1 MVKIPFKAGFDAYL
15 KTRHISKRANIEYNN
30 SLNDFFAFV
39 IEHNSEYKISED
51 IKDVHELD
59 VREFKNFMLTNLELS
74 PSTINKVISNLNVYF
89 KYIFGIK
96 KSIEIPTLYVN
107 SVTVPKQSDFP
118 TEIFLELPKYLNK
131 EISVYTRLLILVIS
145 KGFTYKEA
153 LAPDF
158 YKEFNQLDFAQFEKK
173 FLNIYQAF
181 IDPYKTYWQND
192 NLFLSRNKA
201 ANSPL
206 LSVPALHRDLK
217 TDSEELSLDLAPKK
231 LYTTF
236 ILIALSTKHISEDQQ
251 RALDALDTASIL
263 YYRRLKRETNF
274 PLHKE
279 QD

>member
-1 MVKIPFKAGFDAYL
+1 MVKIPYKVGFDAYL
-15 KTRHISKRANIEYNN
+15 KTRNISKRANIEYTN

-39 IEHNSEYKISED
+39 IEHNAEYKITED

-74 PSTINKVISNLNVYF
+74 PSTVNKVISNLNVYF

-118 TEIFLELPKYLNK
+118 IEVFLELPKYLNK
-131 EISVYTRLLILVIS
+131 EISVYTRLLILIIS
-145 KGFTYKEA
+145 KGFNYKEA

-158 YKEFNQLDFAQFEKK
+158 YKKFKNLEFAQFEKR

-181 IDPYKTYWQND
+181 IEPYKSYWHDD
-192 NLFLSRNKA
+192 NLFLNRNKA
-201 ANSPL
+201 ANTPL

-217 TDSEELSLDLAPKK
+217 NDSQELSLDLSPKK

-236 ILIALSTKHISEDQQ
+236 ILIALSTKQISKDQQ

-274 PLHKE
+274 TLKKE
-279 QD
+279 